1 MSLGLQKL
9 ARKSAISSY
18 HRKLQR
24 KLIISFLRK
33 DCSVKLF
40 SLNLLYRESLSS
52 VYRENALQ
60 LQEIK

>member
-24 KLIISFLRK
+24 KLIVSFLRK

-40 SLNLLYRESLSS
+40 LNLLYRENLSS
-52 VYRENALQ
+52 VYSENALQ
-60 LQEIK
+60 FQETK